1 MNDQPN
7 LIPPEQ
13 PDEQTEKWESAVR
26 DTAHHFV
33 YPPTPDIAASLR
45 ARQKQPARR
54 GLSQGLRWAVAALLA
69 LAVVTMAVPQT
80 RAFVLEALRV
90 GVVRIFYGELTPT
103 FTPTITATRPL
114 SARPTPLP
122 PFTPVISPLDL
133 PGKTTLVDA
142 EQQLGLPILLPTYP
156 ANLGN
161 PDHAFAEVIGDGL
174 VVTLVWLKPD
184 DPTQTNVLL
193 QMLNER
199 AVASKYFPWEASN
212 QQEVQVHGRRAFWLT
227 DVHRLYFYETTGDI
241 SRIVDKDVLL
251 WTIGALTYR
260 LETDLPLEEAIRIAE
275 SMQ

>member
-26 DTAHHFV
+26 DTARHFV
-33 YPPTPDIAASLR
+33 YPPTPDIAGSLR
-45 ARQKQPARR
+45 VRLKQPARR

-69 LAVVTMAVPQT
+69 LAVVTLAVPQT

-90 GVVRIFYGELTPT
+90 GVVRIFYGEPTPT
-103 FTPTITATRPL
+103 PTPTITATRPV
-114 SARPTPLP
+114 SPRPTPLP

-133 PGKTTLVDA
+133 PGETTLVDA
-142 EQQLGLPILLPTYP
+142 EQQLGSPILLPSYP
-156 ANLGN
+156 ATLGA
-161 PDHAFAEVIGDGL
+161 PDHVFAEVIGNGL

-184 DPTQTNVLL
+184 DPTQTDLLL

-227 DVHRLYFYETTGDI
+227 GVHRLYFYETTGDI

-251 WTIGALTYR
+251 WTINALTYR

-275 SMQ
+275 SMR